1 MRATVTFV
9 PVKRLFRKLSDLRR
23 SEVTRIKSV
32 LLPPR
37 QLPRVYLATD
47 VKVEAHELAFT
58 ARSVQLGA
66 QGMSLE
72 NTGQLSMAQ
81 PVLVTFALPTGYTVS
96 VGAVVRWKSKQL
108 VGLRF
113 DPRDHNRH
121 IREWIQESP
130 AAAQDLTAD
139 RAR

>member
-1 MRATVTFV
+1 MT
-9 PVKRLFRKLSDLRR
+9 VKRIFSKLSALRR
-23 SEVTRIKSV
+23 SEITRIKAV

-47 VKVEAHELAFT
+47 VKVEGHELAFT
-58 ARSVQLGA
+58 ARSVQLGP

-72 NTGQLSMAQ
+72 NAAQLSMAQ
-81 PVLVTFALPTGYTVS
+81 PVLVTFALPSGYTVS
-96 VGAVVRWKSKQL
+96 VGAVVRWKSKAM

-113 DPRDHNRH
+113 DPRDHNHH

-130 AAAQDLTAD
+130 ASQQDLTSN
-139 RAR
+139 RRGL